1 MKQLQRVI
9 RQVKSISSEF
19 WLALIV
25 AGVLFW
31 LTGTAIALQVLHS
44 SYTSPT
50 QLQADTQLEMKL
62 SVTVLV
68 IHAEI
73 DQRRKTTAVSI
84 KTTDSNLKKLEYE
97 FPITETRQVE
107 SVIAQEIGLP
117 IQEVRKL
124 VRYRIIN

>member
-1 MKQLQRVI
+1 MKRLRRVI
-9 RQVKSISSEF
+9 QQVKLIGAEF
-19 WLALIV
+19 WLALVV
-25 AGVLFW
+25 AGILFW
-31 LTGTAIALQVLHS
+31 LTGSAIAHQVLHG
-44 SYTSPT
+44 SYTSPS

-97 FPITETRQVE
+97 FPIIDARQVE
-107 SVIAQEIGLP
+107 SVIAEEIGLP

-124 VRYRIIN
+124 VRYRIVN